1 MSFPFIDAMRERD
14 ILRRTSRSFYLTIR
28 LLPRGVRGDV
38 SLAYL
43 LARATDTIADTST
56 APPEKRAALLREARN
71 SVGKTG
77 IEGFDADV
85 WARDQRAPAEADLL
99 RALPRL
105 WTKLPARD
113 ETARILLI
121 RVMDRILEGQIFDLE
136 RFGPEAPPLTPE
148 ELERYTFLVAG
159 SVGEFWHDLC
169 RHRFWDYSRDNSDV
183 MRRRARHYGQGL
195 QLVNIIRDRA
205 MDDALGR
212 VYLPEGEVDRAE
224 SQARAWLGEGAEY
237 CAALR
242 SGRLRYA
249 TLLPALLGL
258 RTLGVS
264 AAQPRGTL
272 TPAKVSRSELRRWIC
287 RAISVWFSASA
298 VMPLVRAASR

>member
-1 MSFPFIDAMRERD
+1 MRERD

-28 LLPRGVRGDV
+28 LLPDSVRGDV

-56 APPEKRAALLREARN
+56 APPERRIALLREAKN
-71 SVGKTG
+71 SLGNIG
-77 IEGFDADV
+77 IEGFDADA
-85 WARDQRAPAEADLL
+85 WARDQRDPAEADLL
-99 RALPRL
+99 RALPQL
-105 WTKLPARD
+105 WAKLPSHD
-113 ETARILLI
+113 ETARALLI
-121 RVMDRILEGQIFDLE
+121 RVMDHILEGQIFDLE
-136 RFGPEAPPLTPE
+136 RFGPDALPLTRE

-169 RHRFWDYSRDNSDV
+169 RHRLADYSRDKADV
-183 MRRRARHYGQGL
+183 MCRRARHYGQGL

-212 VYLPEGEVDRAE
+212 VYLPESEVARAE
-224 SQARAWLGEGAEY
+224 AQARDWLGEGAEY

-258 RTLGVS
+258 RTLGLS

-272 TPAKVSRSELRRWIC
+272 TPAKVSRSELRRWMF
-287 RAISVWFSASA
+287 RAIRVWFSASA
-298 VMPLVRAASR
+298 VMPLVRAASK

>member
-1 MSFPFIDAMRERD
+1 MRERD

-28 LLPRGVRGDV
+28 LLPGSVRGDV

-56 APPEKRAALLREARN
+56 AAHDRRIALLHAARN
-71 SVGKTG
+71 SLEKNR
-77 IEGFDADV
+77 IEGFDADA
-85 WARDQRAPAEADLL
+85 WARDQRDAAEADLL
-99 RALPRL
+99 RALPQL
-105 WTKLPARD
+105 WAKLPARE
-113 ETARILLI
+113 ETARALLI
-121 RVMDRILEGQIFDLE
+121 RVMDHILGGQIFDLE
-136 RFGPEAPPLTPE
+136 RFSPDAPPLTRE

-169 RHRFWDYSRDNSDV
+169 RHRLADYSRDNSDA
-183 MRRRARHYGQGL
+183 MRLRALHYGQGL

-212 VYLPEGEVDRAE
+212 VYLVESEVARAE
-224 SQARAWLGEGAEY
+224 AQAREWLREGAEY

-242 SGRLRYA
+242 PGRLRYA

-258 RTLGVS
+258 RTLVLS

-272 TPAKVSRSELRRWIC
+272 TPAKVSRAELRRWMC
-287 RAISVWFSASA
+287 RAIRVWLSPSA
-298 VMPLVRAASR
+298 VMPIVRMASK